1 MNMTPSLIR
10 CLLAVLA
17 LSENYPHVASKDVAH
32 LLGVKK
38 PTVHHTLEA
47 LRCRELIDKELYGD
61 VHLTETGLALARKLE
76 ERRDDLS
83 VLFARQYNLP
93 PEECVRAAVVLM
105 GTLAEESLEQLQ
117 SFCGSQKAEA

>member
-10 CLLAVLA
+10 CLLAVRA
-17 LSENYPHVASKDVAH
+17 LSENYPHVASKYVAH

-38 PTVHHTLEA
+38 PTVHHTLET
-47 LRCRELIDKELYGD
+47 LRDRELIDKELYGD

-105 GTLAEESLEQLQ
+105 GALAEESLEQLQ
-117 SFCGSQKAEA
+117 SFCGNQKAEA

>member
-1 MNMTPSLIR
+1 MLSGVLNSPRAIQVNIAIMRAFVRLRHI
-10 CLLAVLA
+10 LASHA
-17 LSENYPHVASKDVAH
+17 D
-32 LLGVKK
+32 
-38 PTVHHTLEA
+38 
-47 LRCRELIDKELYGD
+47 
-61 VHLTETGLALARKLE
+61 LARKLE